1 MAGRRVPSTLPDPDK
16 ERPMTQRRIALPL
29 LALAALLTLSAFA
42 LRAEEKASIQILSP
56 QDGAQLD
63 AGEAYP
69 LQYAVVPGP
78 GGDHF
83 HVWVDA
89 ERGPGVHDRKGIYQL
104 PRMTPGEHTITL
116 KVVDKGHVPTGPEKS
131 IKVRVK

>member
-1 MAGRRVPSTLPDPDK
+1 MTHRRT
-16 ERPMTQRRIALPL
+16 ALPL
-29 LALAALLTLSAFA
+29 AALVLATAFLWTLPGLAARS
-42 LRAEEKASIQILSP
+42 EEAASIQILSP
-56 QDGAQLD
+56 ENGAQLD

-89 ERGPGVHDRKGIYQL
+89 ERGPGVHERKGIYQL
-104 PRMTPGEHTITL
+104 PKMTPGEHTITL
-116 KVVDKGHVPTGPEKS
+116 KVVDKGHVPTGPQKS